1 LATKNVPKPGVNIVM
16 YLLDVPNFTNLRG
29 FANIVDQSDREDYL
43 EALLRDSISSTDAA
57 SLAKIGTL
65 LDREIETV
73 RHELILL
80 EKEGDLI
87 LAADGGMMLTDQ
99 GREIGECVLRK
110 HTVLQSFLSEMLGM
124 DEERADREACALE
137 HEASD
142 ETISRLSDYLNHT
155 APCRRQRRLGV
166 CPADRPCMEKL
177 TEAEENEVMRVVS
190 VHAGRGKILRLNDLG
205 VVPGEEI
212 RILRKLPN
220 GTIMVE
226 IKGSEVALSSVVAGA
241 VSVEKMA

>member
-1 LATKNVPKPGVNIVM
+1 M
-16 YLLDVPNFTNLRG
+16 
-29 FANIVDQSDREDYL
+29 DQSDREDYL
-43 EALLRDSISSTDAA
+43 EALLRDSITSTDAA

-65 LDREIETV
+65 LYRDIETV
-73 RHELILL
+73 RHELIIL

-87 LAADGGMMLTDQ
+87 LVADGGMMLTNQ
-99 GREIGECVLRK
+99 GRAIGECVLRK

-142 ETISRLSDYLNHT
+142 ETISRLSAYLNHT
-155 APCRRQRRLGV
+155 APCHRHRRSGV
-166 CPADRPCMEKL
+166 CPVASPCTQKL
-177 TEAEENEVMRVVS
+177 TEAEENEVLRVVD
-190 VHAGRGKILRLNDLG
+190 VHAGRGRILRLNDLG

-212 RILRKLPN
+212 RILRKLPS

-226 IKGSEVALSSVVAGA
+226 IKGSEVALSSVVAAA